1 MDTPRGGL
9 SAGSGDYGRQSGLI
23 GHSGRHRRC
32 QYVDRRRA
40 INLVN
45 LNNAA

>member
-1 MDTPRGGL
+1 MNTPKRGL
-9 SAGSGDYGRQSGLI
+9 SAGSGDYGRQISLA
-23 GHSGRHRRC
+23 GHSGQQRRC